1 METILYT
8 TAAALFTAA
17 GLTPTPE
24 QEQQNRREACDWAWA
39 ILAQEATEADFTEAT
54 QARIIDIL
62 AERETAKA

>member
-1 METILYT
+1 MESILFN

-62 AERETAKA
+62 AERETANA